1 MIRFRT
7 LLASIVTILIVGAAP
22 IAAAAPAAAQLLDSP
37 FSGRGIGSGFGL
49 DVSPGLGLRL
59 ERGPRRN
66 GEGAFETAAA
76 SCSGAAEQAAAQ
88 TGGQVLSVSSREQG
102 GQTVC
107 VVTLLVPGKEG
118 GRPRKTTV
126 TIRP

>member
-1 MIRFRT
+1 MTRFRT
-7 LLASIVTILIVGAAP
+7 FLACIVTVLIVGTAS

-37 FSGRGIGSGFGL
+37 FSGRGVGSGFGL
-49 DVSPGLGLRL
+49 DVSPGPGLRL

-76 SCSGAAEQAAAQ
+76 GCSGAAAQAAAQ

-107 VVTLLVPGKEG
+107 VVTLLVPGTEG
-118 GRPRKTTV
+118 DRPRKTTV

>member
-1 MIRFRT
+1 MTSFRT
-7 LLASIVTILIVGAAP
+7 FIASVLTILIVGLAP
-22 IAAAAPAAAQLLDSP
+22 LATASAQPAGNP
-37 FSGRGIGSGFGL
+37 GRGW
-49 DVSPGLGLRL
+49 GLGLEL
-59 ERGPRRN
+59 NPGLTRGPRPRD
-66 GEGAFETAAA
+66 EDVFEIAAV
-76 SCSGAAEQAAAQ
+76 SCSGAAADAAAQ

-126 TIRP
+126 TIPL